1 MRGRTSSPYALG
13 VRRLVALAMGGGPQ
27 FADALRRCWDD
38 HDAVLPLDMRLSQ
51 PAIARIIEAL
61 RPSAVVDASGR
72 PASIPGGE
80 PVEDADALVV
90 ATSGTTGEPKG
101 VVLTHGAVE
110 ASARATSARLGVDPS
125 RDRWLAC
132 LPLAHVG
139 GRSVVTRAMVTGTP
153 VEIQPR
159 FSVED
164 AKSAAVDRGATL
176 VSLVPAA
183 VARLGLEGAALFR
196 TVVVGGQQVPADRP
210 PNAVATYG
218 MTETGS
224 GVVYDG
230 VALQDVEVSLRSGE
244 VWLRCPMLLRCYR
257 DRTDPKTPDGWFATG
272 DAGEIDAKGRLRI
285 HGRLDDAVISGGE
298 NIWPAQVE
306 AVLRRHPWVGDVAV
320 GGLPDAERG
329 VRLVAYLVPSPAVQG
344 IEPAVILAEL
354 RELVREQLASFAAPR
369 ELVVVARLPH
379 TAIGK
384 LSRAE
389 LPALDGP
396 RALIG

>member
-1 MRGRTSSPYALG
+1 
-13 VRRLVALAMGGGPQ
+13 MGGGPL

-38 HDAVLPLDMRLSQ
+38 HDAVLPLDMRLSE
-51 PAIARIIEAL
+51 PAIARVIEAL
-61 RPSAVVDASGR
+61 RPSVVLDASGR
-72 PASIPGGE
+72 PASIPDGE
-80 PVEDADALVV
+80 PVEDTDALVV
-90 ATSGTTGEPKG
+90 TTSGTTGEPKG
-101 VVLTHGAVE
+101 VVLTHAAVE
-110 ASARATSARLGVDPS
+110 ASARATSAALGVDPS

-139 GRSVVTRAMVTGTP
+139 GLSVVTRAVVTGTP

-159 FSVED
+159 FSAED

-183 VARLGLEGAALFR
+183 LARLGLEGAALFR

-230 VALQDVEVSLRSGE
+230 TALQGVEVSLRSGE

-257 DRTDPKTPDGWFATG
+257 DGTDPKTPDGWFATG
-272 DAGEIDAKGRLRI
+272 DAGEIDANGRLRV
-285 HGRLDDAVISGGE
+285 HGRLDEAVISGGE

-306 AVLRRHPWVGDVAV
+306 AVLRRHPWVSDVAV

-329 VRLVAYLVPSPAVQG
+329 VRLVAYLVPSPAART

-354 RELVREQLASFAAPR
+354 RELVREHLAPFAAPR

-379 TAIGK
+379 TALGK
-384 LSRAE
+384 LGRAE